1 MRCPPQFFSVDSEA
15 CSASLDWIEIAVDTC
30 NQKQRSGQVLR
41 NAAGLHVKIA
51 LDAEARGRL
60 VSEEQVHS
68 SNRRFRQREQIVL
81 REMVHT
87 EERILIAEYES
98 YRREFAQRY
107 FEDLPEA
114 NRQAMRREK
123 LDQLRDQGRLARLAP
138 DTRGTE
144 VDDMILLDLAMKWA
158 PVFEKWRLRRAVQQA
173 TLPFQVAGDA
183 FIQTF

>member
-1 MRCPPQFFSVDSEA
+1 M
-15 CSASLDWIEIAVDTC
+15 
-30 NQKQRSGQVLR
+30 LR
-41 NAAGLHVKIA
+41 NAPGLLVKIA
-51 LDAEARGRL
+51 LDAESRGRL

-68 SNRRFRQREQIVL
+68 SKRRFRQREQIVL

-87 EERILIAEYES
+87 EERILIAEYEN

-144 VDDMILLDLAMKWA
+144 VDDMILLDLAVKWA

-173 TLPFQVAGDA
+173 TLPFQVAGDSI
-183 FIQTF
+183 IQHF